1 MYALLVF
8 AFKMDETGSDINLK
22 RFKKHQR
29 KFPWAFIRK
38 LIIVIV
44 LLLVFYYIK
53 SEFDKKSKEGK
64 LDVFEG
70 IEVDIEI
77 PQ

>member
-1 MYALLVF
+1 
-8 AFKMDETGSDINLK
+8 MDDSSSDIDLK

-38 LIIVIV
+38 LIIVAV
-44 LLLVFYYIK
+44 LLGLFYYIK
-53 SEFDKKSKEGK
+53 TEFDKKSSQEI
-64 LDVFEG
+64 DSSEG
-70 IEVDIEI
+70 IEVDVEI